1 MLRGLIQKGKGMI
14 MSAIKDVAKGGR
26 EDASRAIQTVLDAL
40 DKLKFGAIQLTVHE
54 GRLVQVD
61 VTERHRYP
69 N

>member
-1 MLRGLIQKGKGMI
+1 MI
-14 MSAIKDVAKGGR
+14 MSAIKEAAKRGS
-26 EDASRAIQTVLDAL
+26 EEVPRAIQTVLEAL
-40 DKLKFGAIQLTVHE
+40 DRLKFGAIQLTVHE

>member
-1 MLRGLIQKGKGMI
+1 MI
-14 MSAIKDVAKGGR
+14 MSALNEVAKGGS
-26 EDASRAIQTVLDAL
+26 EEVPRAIQTVLDAL

>member
-1 MLRGLIQKGKGMI
+1 
-14 MSAIKDVAKGGR
+14 MSSATETDKDGSEQTPPAV
-26 EDASRAIQTVLDAL
+26 QTVLDAL
-40 DKLKFGAIQLTVHE
+40 EKLKFGAIQLTVHE

>member
-1 MLRGLIQKGKGMI
+1 MA
-14 MSAIKDVAKGGR
+14 MSLSKETVNNEPEPKR
-26 EDASRAIQTVLDAL
+26 RAIQTVLEAL

>member
-1 MLRGLIQKGKGMI
+1 MYPPGRAAGAV
-14 MSAIKDVAKGGR
+14 SAISGILTDKCLSLGR
-26 EDASRAIQTVLDAL
+26 GVPLADILEAL
-40 DKLKFGAIQLTVHE
+40 EKLKFGAIQLTVHE

>member
-1 MLRGLIQKGKGMI
+1 
-14 MSAIKDVAKGGR
+14 MSSPTETDKDGSEQVP
-26 EDASRAIQTVLDAL
+26 RAVQTVLAAL

>member
-1 MLRGLIQKGKGMI
+1 
-14 MSAIKDVAKGGR
+14 MSTVEEAAKDGS
-26 EDASRAIQTVLDAL
+26 EQPPRAIQTVLEAL
-40 DKLKFGAIQLTVHE
+40 EKLKFGAFQLTVHE

>member
-1 MLRGLIQKGKGMI
+1 
-14 MSAIKDVAKGGR
+14 MSTDEETAKGGS
-26 EDASRAIQTVLDAL
+26 EQVPRAIQTVLEAL

>member
-1 MLRGLIQKGKGMI
+1 MI
-14 MSAIKDVAKGGR
+14 MSAIKDVAKGGS
-26 EDASRAIQTVLDAL
+26 EEVPRAIQTVLEAL

>member
-1 MLRGLIQKGKGMI
+1 MTHPKELAREP
-14 MSAIKDVAKGGR
+14 AKG
-26 EDASRAIQTVLDAL
+26 EPESASRAVQTVLDAL
-40 DKLKFGAIQLTVHE
+40 EKLKFGAIQLTVHE

>member
-1 MLRGLIQKGKGMI
+1 
-14 MSAIKDVAKGGR
+14 MSAADDQPKVESGATP
-26 EDASRAIQTVLDAL
+26 RAVQTVLDAL
-40 DKLKFGAIQLTVHE
+40 KKLKFGAIQLTIHE

>member
-1 MLRGLIQKGKGMI
+1 
-14 MSAIKDVAKGGR
+14 MSSPTGTDKDGS
-26 EDASRAIQTVLDAL
+26 EQTPRAVQTVLDAL
-40 DKLKFGAIQLTVHE
+40 EKLKFGAIQLTVHE

>member
-1 MLRGLIQKGKGMI
+1 MSDGEEAGKGG
-14 MSAIKDVAKGGR
+14 SEQLPRV
-26 EDASRAIQTVLDAL
+26 IQTVLEAL

>member
-1 MLRGLIQKGKGMI
+1 
-14 MSAIKDVAKGGR
+14 MSTAEETAKAGS
-26 EDASRAIQTVLDAL
+26 EEVPRAVQTVLEAL
-40 DKLKFGAIQLTVHE
+40 GKLKFGAIQLTIHE

>member
-1 MLRGLIQKGKGMI
+1 
-14 MSAIKDVAKGGR
+14 MSAIEDVAKGGAD
-26 EDASRAIQTVLDAL
+26 EVPRAIQTVLEAL
-40 DKLKFGAIQLTVHE
+40 DRLKFGAIQLTVHE

>member
-1 MLRGLIQKGKGMI
+1 
-14 MSAIKDVAKGGR
+14 MSTAEEAAKAGS
-26 EDASRAIQTVLDAL
+26 EQLPRAIQTVLEAL

-61 VTERHRYP
+61 VTERHRYS

>member
-1 MLRGLIQKGKGMI
+1 
-14 MSAIKDVAKGGR
+14 MSSPTETDKGGS
-26 EDASRAIQTVLDAL
+26 EQVPRAVQTVLEAL

>member
-1 MLRGLIQKGKGMI
+1 
-14 MSAIKDVAKGGR
+14 MSAIKDVAKGGA
-26 EDASRAIQTVLDAL
+26 EEVPRAIQTVLEAL

>member
-1 MLRGLIQKGKGMI
+1 
-14 MSAIKDVAKGGR
+14 MSAINEVAKGGS
-26 EDASRAIQTVLDAL
+26 EGVPRAIQTVLDAL
-40 DKLKFGAIQLTVHE
+40 DTLKFGAIQLTVHE

>member
-1 MLRGLIQKGKGMI
+1 
-14 MSAIKDVAKGGR
+14 MSSATETDKDGSEQAP
-26 EDASRAIQTVLDAL
+26 RAVQTVLDAL
-40 DKLKFGAIQLTVHE
+40 EKLKFGAIQLTVHE

>member
-1 MLRGLIQKGKGMI
+1 MTHPKEL
-14 MSAIKDVAKGGR
+14 AKG
-26 EDASRAIQTVLDAL
+26 EPESASRAVQTVLDAL
-40 DKLKFGAIQLTVHE
+40 EKLKFGAIQLTVHE